1 MRMWTLAGAL
11 LALAAVPAAAQTYPD
26 KPVKI
31 IVPYGAGSVP
41 DVLTRLAAEKMRE
54 PLGQPLVVENRAGA
68 GGAIGTA
75 QGAKAPPDGYTVTM
89 GGSPAVNAME
99 TMKAPGFHI
108 LDDFVPVGTIAN
120 FINVLVVSAKV
131 PVNSVAELNAHIKAN
146 PGKLVYAHS
155 GPSTP
160 SHLAGELYKVRH
172 GLDYVLAAY
181 RSSPPAVLAMVAGE
195 AHFSIIPSGVVIAQI
210 QAGTLKAL
218 ATGTPQRWAL
228 FPNVPNAEEAGLKL
242 VADGWIG
249 FMLPKGTPEAIADK
263 LHAALQKAL
272 ATPELME
279 AAVKAGGA
287 VAPGPRAALPELI
300 KREWA
305 TAKEAVAAAKLEKQ

>member
-1 MRMWTLAGAL
+1 MRKWIVAGVALALMAAPAGA
-11 LALAAVPAAAQTYPD
+11 QSYPD

-41 DVLTRLAAEKMRE
+41 DVLTRLVAEKMRE

-75 QGAKAPPDGYTVTM
+75 QGAKSPPDGYTITM

-108 LDDFVPVGTIAN
+108 LDDFVPVGSIAN
-120 FINVLVVSAKV
+120 FVNVLVVSAKL

-146 PGKLVYAHS
+146 PGQLVYAHA

-172 GLDYVLAAY
+172 GLNYTLVAY
-181 RSSPPAVLAMVAGE
+181 RSSPPAVAAMVGGE
-195 AHFSIIPSGVVIAQI
+195 AHFSIIPSGVVVGQL

-218 ATGTPQRWAL
+218 ATGTPQRWSL
-228 FPNVPNAEEAGLKL
+228 FPNVPNSEEAGLKL
-242 VADGWIG
+242 TADGWIG
-249 FMLPKGTPEAIADK
+249 LLLPKGTPDAIANK
-263 LHAALQKAL
+263 LHGALQKAL
-272 ATPELME
+272 ATPEVKD
-279 AAVKAGGA
+279 AAAKVGGA

-305 TAKEAVAAAKLEKQ
+305 IAKEAVAAAKLEKQ

>member
-1 MRMWTLAGAL
+1 MRKTILAGAL
-11 LALAAVPAAAQTYPD
+11 LALVAAPALAQTYPD

-41 DVLTRLAAEKMRE
+41 DALTRIVAEKMRE

-75 QGAKAPPDGYTVTM
+75 QGAKAPPDGYTITM

-99 TMKAPGFHI
+99 TLKEPGFHI
-108 LDDFVPVGTIAN
+108 LDDFVPVGTIAQ
-120 FINVLVVSAKV
+120 FINVLVVSAKL

-195 AHFSIIPSGVVIAQI
+195 AHFSIIPSGVVVAQL

-228 FPNVPNAEEAGLKL
+228 FPNVPNSEEAGLKL

-249 FMLPKGTPEAIADK
+249 LMLPKGTPEAIATK
-263 LHAALQKAL
+263 LHGALQKAL
-272 ATPELME
+272 EAPELKE
-279 AAVKAGGA
+279 AATKAGGA